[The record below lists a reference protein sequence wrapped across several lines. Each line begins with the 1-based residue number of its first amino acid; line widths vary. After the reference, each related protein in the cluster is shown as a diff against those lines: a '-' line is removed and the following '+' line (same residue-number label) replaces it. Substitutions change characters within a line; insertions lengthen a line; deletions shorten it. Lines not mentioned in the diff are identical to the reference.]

1 MMLMLYALCLSGG
14 GSRATSLLNTSFQIL
29 RCSSTAT
36 TGTTC
41 ITYRFWL
48 LACDPLSLD
57 PNQTEGRRNK
67 TLLSVSP
74 SSHFFFISTTS
85 FELNSSHFNSTSIS
99 SPSGLSVRSIHSL
112 EPGGF
117 DRADLLAGTSK
128 RLLLKDKDRKT
139 ADSLNLRGISS
150 FWPAQPLPAT
160 SETDLDTRY
169 VVRHSCLI

>member
-1 MMLMLYALCLSGG
+1 MLYALCLSDG
-14 GSRATSLLNTSFQIL
+14 GSRATSLLNTSFEIL
-29 RCSSTAT
+29 RCSSTALQQRY
-36 TGTTC
+36 GTTC

-57 PNQTEGRRNK
+57 PNRTEGRRNK

-99 SPSGLSVRSIHSL
+99 SPSGLSVRSIHPL

-128 RLLLKDKDRKT
+128 RLLLRT
-139 ADSLNLRGISS
+139 RIARQLVLSNLVAS
-150 FWPAQPLPAT
+150 PASGQQSHFLQRQKRIWIPGTL
-160 SETDLDTRY
+160 
-169 VVRHSCLI
+169 

>member
-1 MMLMLYALCLSGG
+1 L
-14 GSRATSLLNTSFQIL
+14 T
-29 RCSSTAT
+29 
-36 TGTTC
+36 
-41 ITYRFWL
+41 
-48 LACDPLSLD
+48 
-57 PNQTEGRRNK
+57 QTEPKAERNK

-139 ADSLNLRGISS
+139 LISQTS
-150 FWPAQPLPAT
+150 WHIQLLASKAT
-160 SETDLDTRY
+160 SCN
-169 VVRHSCLI
+169 VRNGFGYQVRCKTFMPYYLHPSPIF